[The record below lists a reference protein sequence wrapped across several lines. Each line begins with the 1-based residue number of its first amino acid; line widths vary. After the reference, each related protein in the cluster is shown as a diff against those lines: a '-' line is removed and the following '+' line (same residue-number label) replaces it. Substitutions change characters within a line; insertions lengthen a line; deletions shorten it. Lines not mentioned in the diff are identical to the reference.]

1 MKVRGIA
8 IGIFLLSGAAFGQT
22 RSFDIQLSYGGWTLS
37 PFRTIVERECED
49 LIRNE
54 FSKLVGSA
62 ISEVLLSPVLS
73 NLDLSSSGHFF
84 SLALWYRIG
93 RSRFSAGVRGDYF
106 NFRVPY
112 SLSVEESLEILGYPL
127 VTLKGEGRGTV
138 RLNGLAVSFLG
149 RWTPLSTRRVDLS
162 LQTGLLLLPF
172 QGEIFLDQTT
182 ALSTPLG
189 DFRYSGSFDHTF
201 VEVRELGLDVPSL
214 IVSPTFG
221 IEFRYR
227 FTAEAGIFINTT
239 TAQGAFFA
247 GGLFFSF

>member
-8 IGIFLLSGAAFGQT
+8 IGIFLLSGAAFGQAH
-22 RSFDIQLSYGGWTLS
+22 SFDIQLSYGGWTLS

-73 NLDLSSSGHFF
+73 NVDLSSSGHFF

-127 VTLKGEGRGTV
+127 ATLKGEGRGTV

>member
-149 RWTPLSTRRVDLS
+149 RWTTLSTRRVDLS